1 MAIPE
6 CDANSTIKSFISFDI
21 GFADSASVPVCM
33 NADEAVSGSKGES
46 A

>member
-6 CDANSTIKSFISFDI
+6 CDANSTIKSFISVDF

-33 NADEAVSGSKGES
+33 NVDEAVSGSKGVS
-46 A
+46 V